1 MIHKEGFTIIK
12 NCILILITLN
22 SVYYYLTDG
31 FNLISLVILLVSIVM
46 LTLVIQFFRNPK
58 RITKINANHIIA
70 PADGKIVVIEEV
82 FEHEY
87 LKDRRLQI
95 SIFMSPLNVH
105 VNRNPISGEVKF
117 AKYHPGKFLVAWHP
131 KSSSENERTSV
142 VIENK
147 TTGPILFRQI
157 AGAVARRI
165 VMYSRKK
172 QNAIQGIDMGFIK
185 FGSRVDVFVPL
196 EAKIHVNLNQ
206 HVRGGETVIASVK

>member
-1 MIHKEGFTIIK
+1 MIHKEGITIIK
-12 NCILILITLN
+12 NLILILITLN
-22 SVYYYLTDG
+22 SLIYYLSDG
-31 FNLISLVILLVSIVM
+31 FHIISLVILLCSIVM
-46 LTLVIQFFRNPK
+46 LSLVIQFFRNPK
-58 RITKINANHIIA
+58 RITKINASHIIA

-82 FEHEY
+82 YEHEY

-105 VNRNPISGEVKF
+105 VNRNPISGEVKL

-147 TTGPILFRQI
+147 TTGPVLFRQI

-165 VMYSRKK
+165 VMYSSKK
-172 QNAIQGIDMGFIK
+172 QKAIQGLDMGFIK

>member
-1 MIHKEGFTIIK
+1 MIHKEGITIIK
-12 NCILILITLN
+12 NLILILITLN
-22 SVYYYLTDG
+22 SLIYYLSDG
-31 FNLISLVILLVSIVM
+31 FHIISLVILLCSIVM
-46 LTLVIQFFRNPK
+46 LSLVIQFFRNPE
-58 RITKINANHIIA
+58 RITKINASHIIA

-82 FEHEY
+82 YEHEY

-105 VNRNPISGEVKF
+105 VNRNPISGEVKL

-147 TTGPILFRQI
+147 TTGPVLFRQI

-165 VMYSRKK
+165 VMYSSKK
-172 QNAIQGIDMGFIK
+172 QKAIQGLDMGFIK